1 MLKPYGDRILVK
13 PMPEEEKSAGGILL
27 PDSAKERPQSGE
39 VIAVGPGKI
48 EDGKRLAMEIKAGDT
63 IVYSK
68 SGGTEIKVDGE
79 DYLILKESDVL
90 AIK

>member
-39 VIAVGPGKI
+39 VIVVGPGKI
-48 EDGKRLAMEIKAGDT
+48 EDGKRIAMEIKAGDT

-68 SGGTEIKVDGE
+68 YGGTEIKVDGE

>member
-13 PMPEEEKSAGGILL
+13 PMPEEAKSAGGILL

-48 EDGKRLAMEIKAGDT
+48 DNGERIAMEIQVGDVV
-63 IVYSK
+63 IYSK
-68 SGGTEIKVDGE
+68 YGGTEIKVDGE
-79 DYLILKESDVL
+79 EYLILKESDVL
-90 AIK
+90 AVK

>member
-48 EDGKRLAMEIKAGDT
+48 EDGKRIAMEITAGDT

-68 SGGTEIKVDGE
+68 YGGTEIKVDGE

>member
-68 SGGTEIKVDGE
+68 YGGTEIKVDGE

>member
-48 EDGKRLAMEIKAGDT
+48 EDGKRIAMEIKAGDT

-68 SGGTEIKVDGE
+68 YGGTEIKVDGE

-90 AIK
+90 SIK

>member
-13 PMPEEEKSAGGILL
+13 PMPEEEKSAGGRLL

-48 EDGKRLAMEIKAGDT
+48 EDGKRIAMEIKAGDT

-68 SGGTEIKVDGE
+68 YGGTEIKVDGE

>member
-48 EDGKRLAMEIKAGDT
+48 EDGKRIAMEIKAGDT

-68 SGGTEIKVDGE
+68 YGGTEIKVDGE

>member
-39 VIAVGPGKI
+39 VIAVVPGKI
-48 EDGKRLAMEIKAGDT
+48 EDGKRIAMEIKAGDT

-68 SGGTEIKVDGE
+68 YGGTEIKVDGE

>member
-1 MLKPYGDRILVK
+1 MLKPYGDRILVN

-48 EDGKRLAMEIKAGDT
+48 EDGKRIAMEIKAGDT

-68 SGGTEIKVDGE
+68 YGGTEIKVDGE

>member
-39 VIAVGPGKI
+39 VIAVGPGQI
-48 EDGKRLAMEIKAGDT
+48 EDGKRIAMEIKAGDT
-63 IVYSK
+63 SVYSK
-68 SGGTEIKVDGE
+68 YGGTEIKVDGE

>member
-48 EDGKRLAMEIKAGDT
+48 EDGKRIAMEIKAGDT

-68 SGGTEIKVDGE
+68 YGGTEIKVDGE
-79 DYLILKESDVL
+79 DSLILKESDVL